1 MVNKSGQDGV
11 VDIQD
16 GVQLGHSSG
25 VSGLVHMQT
34 LGMRFGWAL

>member
-1 MVNKSGQDGV
+1 MVNRNGQDGA

-25 VSGLVHMQT
+25 FSGFIHMQT
-34 LGMRFGWAL
+34 LGMRFGWTL